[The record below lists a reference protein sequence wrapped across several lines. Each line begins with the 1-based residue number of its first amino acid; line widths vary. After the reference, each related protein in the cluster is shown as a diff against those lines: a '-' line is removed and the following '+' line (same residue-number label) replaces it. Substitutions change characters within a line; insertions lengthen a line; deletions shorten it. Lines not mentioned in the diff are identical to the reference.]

1 MLQTRKVFVLVL
13 IFAAGLVLAG
23 AERAR
28 AEDSSKLTPDD
39 VRALFV
45 GHEWTQ
51 GTGRFLFAED
61 GTWHYKDNSNDLRG
75 TYQIGEDGTVCA
87 VNGPD
92 SANSGRQTCYT
103 FYREAKGY
111 RYWHDRSQKYY
122 PAQFAGWSPYEAA
135 KEALAEA
142 GGGKSCESC
151 FLEKYAPAEFTKV
164 FAVSKDGA
172 YGARW
177 KEGMPLEEARNAALE
192 SCRKKPSYTDANPCV
207 IFFENDRLVWK
218 P

>member
-1 MLQTRKVFVLVL
+1 MLRNLTGRVLAAAIL
-13 IFAAGLVLAG
+13 AGLALVGAG
-23 AERAR
+23 RAQAE
-28 AEDSSKLTPDD
+28 ESSKLTPDD

-61 GTWHYKDNSNDLRG
+61 GTWQYKDNSYDLRG
-75 TYQIGEDGTVCA
+75 SYQIGEDGTVCA
-87 VNGPD
+87 VNGPGG
-92 SANSGRQTCYT
+92 ANAGRQTCYT

-122 PAQFAGWSPYEAA
+122 PAQFVGWSPYAAA
-135 KEALAEA
+135 KDALAEA
-142 GGGKSCESC
+142 GGGKACETC
-151 FLEKYAPAEFTKV
+151 FLEKYGPAEFTKA
-164 FAVSKDGA
+164 FAVSRDGA

-177 KEGMPLEEARNAALE
+177 KEGMPLEEAREAALE
-192 SCRKKPSYTDANPCV
+192 SCRKKPTYTDANPCV